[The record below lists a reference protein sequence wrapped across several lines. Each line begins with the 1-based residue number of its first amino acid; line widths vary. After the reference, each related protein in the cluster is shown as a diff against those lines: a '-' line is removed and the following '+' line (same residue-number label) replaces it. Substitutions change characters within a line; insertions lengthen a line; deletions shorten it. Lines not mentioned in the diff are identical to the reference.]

1 VQDFNQALLIFFDFM
16 LTLKQNFFSE
26 KTLIV
31 ARKLLGKKIIHKCSN
46 RLLSGIIV
54 ETEAYAGSI
63 DTACHTYKGKTAR
76 NSVMFGPA
84 GIAYVYFIY
93 GMHYMLNIVTEG
105 ENSGCAVLLRAI
117 IPVQGKKQMENLRG
131 KKGKDLT
138 NGPAKLCQAMAI
150 DKAFN
155 GLALTPENRLWLEN
169 YKTIPNRC
177 ICTGPRIGINYATQ
191 KDQKAPWRFWVK
203 NDWQLGLA

>member
-1 VQDFNQALLIFFDFM
+1 MLI
-16 LTLKQNFFSE
+16 LKQNFFSE

-31 ARKLLGKKIIHKCSN
+31 ARKLLGKKIIRRCNN
-46 RLLSGIIV
+46 RLLSGMIV

-63 DTACHTYKGKTAR
+63 DTACHTYKGKTVR

-93 GMHYMLNIVTEG
+93 GMHYMLNIVTED

-117 IPVQGKKQMENLRG
+117 IPVQGKKQMETLRG

-138 NGPAKLCQAMAI
+138 SGPAKLCQAMAV
-150 DKAFN
+150 DKTFN
-155 GLALTPENRLWLEN
+155 GLALTPENKLWLEDYRN
-169 YKTIPNRC
+169 IPDSF
-177 ICTGPRIGINYATQ
+177 ICTGPRIGISYATQ
-191 KDQKAPWRFWVK
+191 KDQKAPWRFWVR
-203 NDWQLGLA
+203 NDWQLKTSN